1 MQKKLHNCEQKNKNK
16 KVMCEFNVMSSR
28 KDEKR

>member
-1 MQKKLHNCEQKNKNK
+1 MQKKLHNCK
-16 KVMCEFNVMSSR
+16 KKKKKKFMCEFNVMSSR